1 MAALSFTELT
11 RQLVRLRL
19 VDADE
24 LQQCLDSLAKTLQTN
39 DGLLDALERR
49 NLLTTY
55 QVNKLRKNETSG
67 LVLGNAK
74 LLYRNGSGSFARVFR
89 AVELDSGK
97 MIGVKVLRQRWV
109 EDAEALS
116 QFHREAEL
124 LKALKHPNIVP
135 IYEIGAEDDIH
146 YFTMEFIVGGS
157 LSDMIKIRGAVSP
170 VDATRIAL
178 DLAEGLK
185 YANSKGISHR
195 DLKKS
200 NVLLTTDGVAK
211 LVDFGLGA
219 DEALQPGG
227 KKKRAPRS
235 VDYATLEDNTGA
247 SPNDPRSD
255 LYFLGT
261 IYYELLA
268 GQPAYAHGKTRED
281 RQQFSRHRNVKP
293 VNTVKPELPSF
304 VVEAV
309 NRLMHLSP
317 ESRHQTPGEAANEL
331 RRVIEKLEGG
341 SPGRDKLNQPGAPAE
356 AAEAIEPTLMF
367 VESRPKQQELLR
379 EFFTSRGFRVL
390 LLGDLQRSLNRIE
403 SSPPDCVI
411 LMGAS
416 IGREILTGFTE
427 SIRRAQGR
435 PVAQIA
441 VLSKDQTAWQRRM
454 ELNATETA
462 RVLGPPLVIG
472 DLHREIRA
480 ALAACGAVGQ

>member
-1 MAALSFTELT
+1 
-11 RQLVRLRL
+11 
-19 VDADE
+19 
-24 LQQCLDSLAKTLQTN
+24 
-39 DGLLDALERR
+39 
-49 NLLTTY
+49 
-55 QVNKLRKNETSG
+55 
-67 LVLGNAK
+67 
-74 LLYRNGSGSFARVFR
+74 
-89 AVELDSGK
+89 
-97 MIGVKVLRQRWV
+97 
-109 EDAEALS
+109 
-116 QFHREAEL
+116 
-124 LKALKHPNIVP
+124 
-135 IYEIGAEDDIH
+135 
-146 YFTMEFIVGGS
+146 
-157 LSDMIKIRGAVSP
+157 
-170 VDATRIAL
+170 
-178 DLAEGLK
+178 
-185 YANSKGISHR
+185 
-195 DLKKS
+195 
-200 NVLLTTDGVAK
+200 
-211 LVDFGLGA
+211 
-219 DEALQPGG
+219 
-227 KKKRAPRS
+227 
-235 VDYATLEDNTGA
+235 
-247 SPNDPRSD
+247 
-255 LYFLGT
+255 
-261 IYYELLA
+261 
-268 GQPAYAHGKTRED
+268 
-281 RQQFSRHRNVKP
+281 
-293 VNTVKPELPSF
+293 
-304 VVEAV
+304 
-309 NRLMHLSP
+309 MHLSP

-480 ALAACGAVGQ
+480 ALAACGAAGQ